1 MHWYVGICVIASANL
16 HADLKAILSSQISA
30 LAALAELN
38 LIIQR
43 KAFTSTIPATLA
55 LYCFSHV
62 FFGLLHWIAFAT
74 IVGISRDRN
83 PYGLGVQSVRRRP
96 GAWRENMANIQVR
109 RASMLRAAEEEEYE
123 DDEDGI
129 AGREGDEEWENRLR
143 NKRNALEESFL
154 SDEEMDGITE
164 DEDGYDD
171 QSSDDED
178 DVPIDA
184 TLLDYGEDED
194 HDEADGP
201 ADEAYMGSPPRA
213 NDIIDII
220 PSPSTV
226 TGNRHRT
233 ISMSKSLRSR
243 RSFYARASQG
253 TSPEEGVLPSGQH
266 LSSEPSPITPNTGYG
281 TFRSLAGI

>member
-1 MHWYVGICVIASANL
+1 MHWYVGLNVLTFSMWP
-16 HADLKAILSSQISA
+16 ADLGNLLSSQVSA

-62 FFGLLHWIAFAT
+62 FFGLLHWIAFAA

-83 PYGLGVQSVRRRP
+83 PYGLGLQSVRRRP
-96 GAWRENMANIQVR
+96 GAWKENMANIEVR
-109 RASMLRAAEEEEYE
+109 RASMLRAAEEFE
-123 DDEDGI
+123 DDEDRI
-129 AGREGDEEWENRLR
+129 AGHEGDEEWENRLR

-154 SDEEMDGITE
+154 SDEGVDGITD

-178 DVPIDA
+178 DLPIDA

-194 HDEADGP
+194 HDEADGA

-220 PSPSTV
+220 PSPSTA

-253 TSPEEGVLPSGQH
+253 TSPEDGILPRGQH